1 MGLFDSIFGT
11 KEKRPPGRME
21 TFKTF
26 TTYQP
31 TFRSW
36 GGKIY
41 ESDLVRAAIN
51 ARAVHISKLKFEWVG
66 AAQPKL
72 QTTLRKRPN
81 QYQTWSQFL
90 YRCSTILDNE
100 NTLFIVPVTD
110 MLGDTVGIYPVI
122 PTECRLLESN
132 GVPWLEY
139 YFNGHRRV
147 VVEYSRCGIMTK
159 FQYKDDFFGESNRA
173 LHDTMALIDLQHKG
187 ISEAIKSRA
196 AYKFMA
202 RVGNFTKPE
211 DLADERERFNSNNM
225 NGNGGG
231 LLLFP
236 NTYNDIKQIDPKNYV
251 VDAAQMRQIEENVFN
266 YFGVNDDILKNQ
278 AYGDKWN
285 AFYESAIE
293 PFAIQFSEVITQML
307 LSAREQ
313 TDNTIM
319 LSSNRLQYLS
329 NTEKLNI
336 STQMLD
342 RGAMN
347 ADEVREMWNLP
358 PLPNDEGKVYRIRAE
373 YVATDEQDGGTLTN
387 ENE

>member
-132 GVPWLEY
+132 GAPWLEY

-159 FQYKDDFFGESNRA
+159 FQYKNDFFGESNRA

-211 DLADERERFNSNNM
+211 DLADERERFNTNNM

-373 YVATDEQDGGTLTN
+373 YVATDEQDGGTLNN
-387 ENE
+387 EE

>member
-122 PTECRLLESN
+122 PTECKLLESN

-313 TDNTIM
+313 TDNIIM

>member
-1 MGLFDSIFGT
+1 MGLLDTIFG
-11 KEKRPPGRME
+11 KEKRPPGRVE
-21 TFKTF
+21 SFKTF
-26 TTYQP
+26 TAYQP
-31 TFRSW
+31 VFRTW
-36 GGKIY
+36 CGKIY

-51 ARAVHISKLKFEWVG
+51 ARAVHVSKLKFEWIG

-72 QTTLRKRPN
+72 QTILRKRPN

-90 YRCSTILDNE
+90 YRCSTILDND

-110 MLGDTVGIYPVI
+110 ALGDTVGIYPVI
-122 PTECRLLESN
+122 PHECRILEAD

-147 VVEYSRCGIMTK
+147 VVEYARCGIMTK
-159 FQYKDDFFGESNRA
+159 FQYKNDFFGEDNRA
-173 LHDTMALIDLQHKG
+173 LNDTMSLIDLQHKG
-187 ISEAIKSRA
+187 IKEAIKSRA

-202 RVGNFTKPE
+202 KVGNFTKPE
-211 DLADERERFNSNNM
+211 DLKKERERFDAENM
-225 NGNGGG
+225 DGEGGG

-236 NTYNDIKQIDPKNYV
+236 STYNDIKQIDPKNYV
-251 VDAAQMRQIEENVFN
+251 VDAEQMRQIEDNVEK
-266 YFGVNDDILKNQ
+266 YFGVNADILKNQ

-293 PFAIQFSEVITQML
+293 PFAIQFSEVITSML
-307 LSAREQ
+307 LSMREQ
-313 TDNTIM
+313 TDNVIM

-336 STQMLD
+336 STQMMD

-358 PLPNDEGKVYRIRAE
+358 PLPNGEGQVYRIRAE
-373 YVATDEQDGGTLTN
+373 YIATNDQQDGGQTN
-387 ENE
+387 ENQP

>member
-147 VVEYSRCGIMTK
+147 GVEYSRCGIMTK
-159 FQYKDDFFGESNRA
+159 FQYKDDFFGENNRA

-313 TDNTIM
+313 TDNIIM

-358 PLPNDEGKVYRIRAE
+358 PLPYDEGKVYRIRAE

>member
-90 YRCSTILDNE
+90 YRCSTILDIE

-110 MLGDTVGIYPVI
+110 MLGDAVGIYPVI
-122 PTECRLLESN
+122 PTECKLLELN
-132 GVPWLEY
+132 GAPWLEY

-159 FQYKDDFFGESNRA
+159 FQYKNDFFGENNRA

-373 YVATDEQDGGTLTN
+373 YVATDEQDGGTLNN
-387 ENE
+387 EE

>member
-1 MGLFDSIFGT
+1 
-11 KEKRPPGRME
+11 
-21 TFKTF
+21 
-26 TTYQP
+26 
-31 TFRSW
+31 
-36 GGKIY
+36 
-41 ESDLVRAAIN
+41 
-51 ARAVHISKLKFEWVG
+51 
-66 AAQPKL
+66 
-72 QTTLRKRPN
+72 
-81 QYQTWSQFL
+81 
-90 YRCSTILDNE
+90 
-100 NTLFIVPVTD
+100 
-110 MLGDTVGIYPVI
+110 
-122 PTECRLLESN
+122 
-132 GVPWLEY
+132 
-139 YFNGHRRV
+139 
-147 VVEYSRCGIMTK
+147 
-159 FQYKDDFFGESNRA
+159 
-173 LHDTMALIDLQHKG
+173 
-187 ISEAIKSRA
+187 
-196 AYKFMA
+196 
-202 RVGNFTKPE
+202 
-211 DLADERERFNSNNM
+211 M

>member
-90 YRCSTILDNE
+90 YRCSTILDIE

-122 PTECRLLESN
+122 PTECKLLELN

-159 FQYKDDFFGESNRA
+159 FQYKDDFFGENNRA

>member
-90 YRCSTILDNE
+90 YRCSTILDIE

-122 PTECRLLESN
+122 PTECKLLESN

-159 FQYKDDFFGESNRA
+159 FQYKDDFFGENNRA